1 MKTDDLIAAIS
12 ADAKSARPPIASIV
26 WLAAGA
32 GLIGAAIVF
41 LSLLQIRPDIGE
53 AVFDPSFLYKWV
65 LTLTLLASAMV
76 AGASAGAPATHFQ
89 RPAAAAA
96 GACCCA
102 PGSALPMNS
111 SCYRKSE
118 WMPTMIG
125 NNAAACMIFIPM
137 MSALPLA
144 AFLVA
149 LRQGAPS
156 RPALT
161 GAVAGLASTG
171 IGATLYASHCTNDSP
186 LFMAAWYVIGA
197 SRRRGYRAP
206 TSAPAC
212 CAGSACLASR
222 LSAADGAARLVSGNR
237 NGQVE
242 ERQ

>member
-53 AVFDPSFLYKWV
+53 AIFDPSFLYKWV
-65 LTLTLLASAMV
+65 LTLTLLASAMFV
-76 AGASAGAPATHFQ
+76 VLQLARPQPISSDRLLLLLAPA
-89 RPAAAAA
+89 AVLLA
-96 GACCCA
+96 GIAYELVM
-102 PGSALPMNS
+102 LPQA
-111 SCYRKSE
+111 E
-118 WMPTMIG
+118 WMPTMMG
-125 NNAAACMIFIPM
+125 NNAAACMIFIPLI
-137 MSALPLA
+137 SALPLA

-197 SRRRGYRAP
+197 
-206 TSAPAC
+206 TVV
-212 CAGSACLASR
+212 
-222 LSAADGAARLVSGNR
+222 AATGAYFGARLLR
-237 NGQVE
+237 W
-242 ERQ
+242 

>member
-12 ADAKSARPPIASIV
+12 ADAKSAKPPIASMV

-32 GLIGAAIVF
+32 GVIGATVVF
-41 LSLLQIRPDIGE
+41 LSVMRIRPDIGE

-76 AGASAGAPATHFQ
+76 LVMQLARPQPISGNRLLLLLAPAVVLLLGVAYELTT
-89 RPAAAAA
+89 
-96 GACCCA
+96 
-102 PGSALPMNS
+102 LPQP
-111 SCYRKSE
+111 E

-125 NNAAACMIFIPM
+125 NNAVICMIFIPLL
-137 MSALPLA
+137 SALPLA
-144 AFLVA
+144 AFLIA

-186 LFMAAWYVIGA
+186 LFMAAWYVIGTA
-197 SRRRGYRAP
+197 VV
-206 TSAPAC
+206 
-212 CAGSACLASR
+212 AGA
-222 LSAADGAARLVSGNR
+222 GAVLGARLLR
-237 NGQVE
+237 W
-242 ERQ
+242 

>member
-12 ADAKSARPPIASIV
+12 ADAKSAHPPITSIV

-65 LTLTLLASAMV
+65 LTLTLLASAMFV
-76 AGASAGAPATHFQ
+76 VLQLARPQPISSDQLLLLLAPA
-89 RPAAAAA
+89 AVLLA
-96 GACCCA
+96 GVAYELIM
-102 PGSALPMNS
+102 LPQA
-111 SCYRKSE
+111 E
-118 WMPTMIG
+118 WMPTMMG

-137 MSALPLA
+137 ISALPLA

-197 SRRRGYRAP
+197 
-206 TSAPAC
+206 TVV
-212 CAGSACLASR
+212 
-222 LSAADGAARLVSGNR
+222 AATGAYFGARLLR
-237 NGQVE
+237 W
-242 ERQ
+242 